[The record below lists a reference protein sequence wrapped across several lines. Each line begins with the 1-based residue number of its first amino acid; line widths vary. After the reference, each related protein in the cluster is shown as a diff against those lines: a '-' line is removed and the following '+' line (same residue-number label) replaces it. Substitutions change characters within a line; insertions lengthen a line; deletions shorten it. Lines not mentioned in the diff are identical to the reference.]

1 MSLIKWLE
9 EWYSSQ
15 CDGDWEHSYGL
26 KIDTLDNPGW
36 FVSISLL
43 ETDLEY
49 KQFEPVV
56 TERSEIDWIQCKIN
70 KGHFEGAGGPSNLE
84 EIITVFKNW
93 VELK

>member
-1 MSLIKWLE
+1 MNLIKWLE

-26 KIDTLDNPGW
+26 KIDTRDNPGW

-43 ETDLEY
+43 ETDLEN

-56 TERSEIDWIQCKIN
+56 IERNENDWIHCKLN
-70 KGHFEGAGGPSNLE
+70 KGNFEGCGGPSNLE

-93 VELK
+93 VELN